1 MFFHVFSIVFG
12 CFGWFFHDFLMPNE
26 RPRNTLVFSIFIA
39 FATLVM
45 MNLVTGVFVDGAQRI
60 AREEKNQDA
69 SSRATEKGVN
79 HRKSIEIP

>member
-1 MFFHVFSIVFG
+1 MAFSAVVR
-12 CFGWFFHDFLMPNE
+12 PR

-60 AREEKNQDA
+60 AREEKNQEHMVLCVFRLY
-69 SSRATEKGVN
+69 SY
-79 HRKSIEIP
+79 